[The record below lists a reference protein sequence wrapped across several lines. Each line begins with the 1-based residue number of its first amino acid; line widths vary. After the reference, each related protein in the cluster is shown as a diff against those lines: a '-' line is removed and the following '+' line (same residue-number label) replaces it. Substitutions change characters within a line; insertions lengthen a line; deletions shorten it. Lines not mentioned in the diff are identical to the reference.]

1 MNQPVIV
8 GAKRTPLGSFLGEL
22 SSFSA
27 VDLGKAVVENII
39 AANPNFY
46 TNTSLV
52 VMGNVLPAGVGQN
65 LARQIALKAGLDQ
78 SVDAWTLNKVCG
90 SGLKSVMM
98 VADQIKLGNIQLGIA
113 GGAESMS
120 NAPMLLPKVRQG
132 YKYGSQTLLDHMA
145 LDGLEDAFS
154 PAGTSMGILAEAM
167 AQRYGFSKDQQDAYT
182 LESTQ
187 RAINAVQN
195 GTFKDEVI
203 SIEVGGRQP
212 FTVESD
218 EGPRRAKPEKIP
230 TLKPAFQKDGT
241 ITAASAS
248 PISDGAAAVSVCS
261 EEYAKAN
268 GMPILGRIMGYATHS
283 QKPEEFTIAPVGAVK
298 KLLDQLKWSENDV
311 DLFEVNEAFSMVPM
325 VLMQELNVSHKKI
338 NVKGGAVALGHPL
351 GASGAR
357 VLVTLL
363 YALKQRELKRGIA
376 TLCIGGGEGV
386 ALAVELV

>member
-22 SSFSA
+22 STFSA
-27 VDLGKAVVENII
+27 IDLGNFVVKNII
-39 AANPNFY
+39 NSNSQFY
-46 TNTSLV
+46 KNTSLV
-52 VMGNVLPAGVGQN
+52 IMGNVLSAGLGQN
-65 LARQIALKAGLDQ
+65 PARQVAVKAGLDQ
-78 SVDAWTLNKVCG
+78 SVDAWTINKVCG

-98 VADQIKLGNIQLGIA
+98 VADQIKLGNIELGIA
-113 GGAESMS
+113 GGIESMS
-120 NAPMLLPKVRQG
+120 NAPLLLPKVRQG

-154 PAGTSMGILAEAM
+154 PSGTSMGILAEAT
-167 AQRYGFSKDQQDAYT
+167 AQRYGFSKEAQDAYT
-182 LESTQ
+182 LESTK
-187 RAINAVQN
+187 RAISAVQN
-195 GTFKDEVI
+195 GEFNDEIV
-203 SIEVGGRQP
+203 SLEVCGKQP
-212 FTVESD
+212 FIVESD

-241 ITAASAS
+241 ITAASSS

-283 QKPEEFTIAPVGAVK
+283 QKPEDFTTAPVGAVK
-298 KLLDQLKWSENDV
+298 KLLDQLKWSVNDV
-311 DLFEVNEAFSMVPM
+311 DLFEVNEAFAMVPM
-325 VLMQELNVSHKKI
+325 TLMQELNVSHEKI

-363 YALKQRELKRGIA
+363 YTLKQRGLKKGIA